1 MGVAPGAFFPRRIPE
16 KDRMDLEKF
25 KAGLSRYGSGVA
37 IITTREGNGVPSGFT
52 ANSFTSLSLSPPMV
66 LFCLDREAVCFD
78 AFYGSTA
85 FGVNILNS
93 EQEEISNRFAR
104 RGGNKFQNLTLMN
117 GDTGIP
123 LIAGCL
129 ANLECRTAQTI
140 PGGDHLIFLGEV
152 QEVHLG
158 EGDPLFYFKGSYHSI

>member
-1 MGVAPGAFFPRRIPE
+1 
-16 KDRMDLEKF
+16 MDLEKF
-25 KAGLSRYGSGVA
+25 KAGLSRFGSGVA
-37 IITTREGNGVPSGFT
+37 IITTRESNGVPSGFT
-52 ANSFTSLSLSPPMV
+52 ANSFTSLSLNPPMV
-66 LFCLDREAVCFD
+66 LFCLDREAACFD

-104 RGGNKFQNLTLMN
+104 RGGNKFQNLTLIN
-117 GDTGIP
+117 GDAGVP
-123 LIAGCL
+123 LITGCL

>member
-1 MGVAPGAFFPRRIPE
+1 
-16 KDRMDLEKF
+16 MDLEKF
-25 KAGLSRYGSGVA
+25 KAGLSRFGSGVT
-37 IITTREGNGVPSGFT
+37 IITTREGDGVPAGFT

-66 LFCLDREAVCFD
+66 LFCLDREATCFD
-78 AFYGSTA
+78 AFYGSTT

-104 RGGNKFQNLTLMN
+104 RGGNKFQNLTLLN
-117 GDTGIP
+117 GDTGVP

-129 ANLECRTAQTI
+129 ANLECRTTQTI

-158 EGDPLFYFKGSYHSI
+158 EGNPLFYFKGSYHSL